1 MDRVVLRN
9 KKARRDFHIEDTI
22 EAGIMLFGS
31 EVKSLRDG
39 KASLSDSF
47 ALIEGREVFLY
58 NCHINPYEFASSNHE
73 PKRKRKLL
81 LNKREITKLA
91 IDVSKK
97 GFTLMPLSVYFKD
110 NRLVKVEI
118 ALAKGKKKYDKR
130 EDLKNKV
137 IKAEIDRELK
147 KRR

>member
-9 KKARRDFHIEDTI
+9 KKIRRDFHTEDTI

-58 NCHINPYEFASSNHE
+58 NCHINPYEFSSSNHE